1 VYIEDRNYKSFIIF
15 AFRTEMKVQLFSPGQ
30 FSTNTRSN
38 DREIGGSADRMKV
51 NNGTRAS
58 LEEPNGIA
66 NNLGIRQRGSA
77 GAVLI

>member
-1 VYIEDRNYKSFIIF
+1 MYIEDRNYKSFIIF

-38 DREIGGSADRMKV
+38 DREIGGSADRMKE

-58 LEEPNGIA
+58 YEEPNGIA
-66 NNLGIRQRGSA
+66 NNLGIR
-77 GAVLI
+77 